1 MAYYFIYPSK
11 DSYIYEL
18 NDNSEKNFGGDNNLI
33 LKKDIDGTGTLN
45 GVSRILLEFN
55 LTELSKSIV
64 SSDIPTDAKY
74 YLKLYEQKSSELSS
88 EYSLASFPLSQSWN
102 EGSGYTIQDPNIRNG
117 VSWLRG
123 DETLRDTTWSAGV
136 TDYSST
142 GSRTVGG
149 GVYHLDKGISS
160 QSFSN
165 QSPDIN
171 MDVTNIVNNWLGGTN
186 NIPNNG
192 LVLKWSGSQESSADY
207 SGDINFFSVN
217 SDSIYSPKIEV
228 VWDGHTTIGETGLTQ
243 LTIDGTKDNY
253 LHMIDFKNTY
263 KESEIVKFRVGG
275 RERYQTKSTSLTK
288 STTKPNYVPEGS
300 GSYSIVDVETG
311 KTLIPFGDY
320 TLFSSDSGSN
330 YFKQDL
336 KTFINN
342 RNYKILLK
350 LKSDNGTVKVFDNDY
365 IFKVVK

>member
-1 MAYYFIYPSK
+1 MAYHFIYPTK

-18 NDNSEKNFGGDNNLI
+18 NDNSEKNFGGDDNLI
-33 LKKDIDGTGTLN
+33 LKKDIDGNGTLN

-55 LTELSKSIV
+55 LSELSESIV
-64 SSDIPTDAKY
+64 SSDIPTNAKY
-74 YLKLYEQKSSELSS
+74 YLKLYEQKTSELSP
-88 EYSLASFPLSQSWN
+88 EYSLSSLPLSQSWN
-102 EGSGYTIQDPNIRNG
+102 GGSGYTTQNPNSRNG

-123 DETLRDTTWSAGV
+123 DETLRDTTWLGG

-142 GSRTVGG
+142 GSRTTGG
-149 GVYHLDKGISS
+149 GVYHLNKGACS
-160 QSFSN
+160 QSFSYT
-165 QSPDIN
+165 SPDVN
-171 MDVTNIVNNWLGGTN
+171 MDVSDIVNNWLGGTN
-186 NIPNNG
+186 KIPNNG

-243 LTIDGTKDNY
+243 LTIDGKKDNY
-253 LHMIDFKNTY
+253 LYMINFKDTY
-263 KESEIVKFRVGG
+263 KESEITKFRVGG

-300 GSYSIVDVETG
+300 GSYSIVDIETG

-336 KTFINN
+336 KTFVNN
-342 RNYKILLK
+342 RNYKILLR
-350 LKSDNGTVKVFDNDY
+350 LKSDDGTIKIFDNDY
-365 IFKVVK
+365 IFRVVK

>member
-1 MAYYFIYPSK
+1 MYYFIYPSK
-11 DSYIYEL
+11 DAYIYEL
-18 NDNSEKNFGGDNNLI
+18 NDNSEKNFGGDGNLV
-33 LKKDIDGTGTLN
+33 LKKDIDGSKTLN
-45 GVSRILLEFN
+45 GVSRILLEFDVN
-55 LTELSKSIV
+55 ELSESIV
-64 SSDIPTDAKY
+64 KSDIPTDAQY
-74 YLKLYEQKSSELSS
+74 YLKLYEQKTSELSI

-102 EGSGYTIQDPNIRNG
+102 EGSGYTTQDPNSRNG

-123 DETLRDTTWSAGV
+123 DETLRDTTWLGGTS
-136 TDYSST
+136 YSST

-149 GVYHLDKGISS
+149 GVYHLNRGACS

-165 QSPDIN
+165 ESPDVN
-171 MDVTNIVNNWLGGTN
+171 MNITDIVNNWLGGVN
-186 NIPNNG
+186 KIPNNG
-192 LVLKWSGSQESSADY
+192 LILKWSGSQESSVDY

-217 SDSIYSPKIEV
+217 SDSVYSPKIEV
-228 VWDGHTTIGETGLTQ
+228 VWDGHTTIGDTGLTQ
-243 LTIDGTKDNY
+243 LTIDGTQDNY
-253 LHMIDFKNTY
+253 LYMINLKDKY
-263 KESEIVKFRVGG
+263 KESEIPKFRVGG
-275 RERYQTKSTSLTK
+275 RKRYQTKSTSLTK

-320 TLFSSDSGSN
+320 SLFSSDSGSN

-342 RNYKILLK
+342 RNYKILLR
-350 LKSDNGTVKVFDNDY
+350 LKSDNGTVKIFDNDY